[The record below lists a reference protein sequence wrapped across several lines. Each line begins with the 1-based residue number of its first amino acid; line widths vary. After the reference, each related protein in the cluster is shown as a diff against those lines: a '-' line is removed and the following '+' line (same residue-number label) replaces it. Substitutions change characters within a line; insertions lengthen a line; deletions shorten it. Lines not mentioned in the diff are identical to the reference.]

1 MFIHVNLEV
10 MKYVLKQNKEDKG
23 ILCDKVTIDGFDYYE
38 SIIKTHSKKGD
49 YSIEFLLYDDD
60 LYVKKHEISG
70 NKIKKIIATN
80 NPNIDL
86 PEVKEMSDYLAK
98 ELNKQSFDDYG
109 NPEWDEGKLFHRQM
123 GFIDGHN
130 KSQET
135 HSNSDEDMCNFLEFC
150 EQGYYPIYE
159 KEGRKVNQWGVT
171 GEDFSTTKLTREEL
185 LQLWKEQQPKIVY
198 YVPA

>member
-38 SIIKTHSKKGD
+38 SIVKTLSKKGD
-49 YSIEFLLYDDD
+49 YSIEFLLYDDN
-60 LYVKKHEISG
+60 LCVKKHEISS

-80 NPNIDL
+80 KPNIDI
-86 PEVKEMSDYLAK
+86 PKVVDEVESILNPLYPKIQSGTYGFRRREDFR
-98 ELNKQSFDDYG
+98 ELFV
-109 NPEWDEGKLFHRQM
+109 L
-123 GFIDGHN
+123 GHK

-135 HSNSDEDMCNFLEFC
+135 HPNSDEDMCNFLEFC